1 MADAHGAHG
10 VLVDV
15 RNRLEI
21 FDDGDEVL
29 VVEGRAGLEHTAV
42 AADAVGKILGR
53 LGAFVGVGNFV
64 AIIHSDHHVAPGDHA
79 VLHLCQALGK
89 LFDFLHAFATFA
101 PAHGDGGERAVAF
114 RFADEDGDIDFI
126 TGEDESVVAG
136 DVGTLDRFA
145 GHDVTVWWDGFGCFT
160 AGAELGSDVNSA

>member
-1 MADAHGAHG
+1 MADAHSANG
-10 VLVDV
+10 VLVDIG
-15 RNRLEI
+15 NRLEI

-29 VVEGRAGLEHTAV
+29 VVERRAGLEHAAV
-42 AADAVGKILGR
+42 AADAVRKILGR
-53 LGAFVGVGNFV
+53 LGAFVGVRNFV

-89 LFDFLHAFATFA
+89 LFNFLHAFAAFA

-126 TGEDESVVAG
+126 ASEDESVVAG
-136 DVGTLDRFA
+136 DVRTLDRFV
-145 GHDVTVWWDGFGCFT
+145 GQGVTVWGDGFGCFS
-160 AGAELGSDVNSA
+160 AGGGLGSDVYG

>member
-1 MADAHGAHG
+1 MADAHGANG
-10 VLVDV
+10 ILVDV

-29 VVEGRAGLEHTAV
+29 VVERRAGLEHAAV

-64 AIIHSDHHVAPGDHA
+64 AIIHSDHHVAAGDHT

-89 LFDFLHAFATFA
+89 LFDFLHAFAAFA

-114 RFADEDGDIDFI
+114 RFADEDGGIDFI
-126 TGEDESVVAG
+126 AGEDESLVAG
-136 DVGTLDRFA
+136 GVGTPDPFSRQ
-145 GHDVTVWWDGFGCFT
+145 GVTVWWEGFGWF
-160 AGAELGSDVNSA
+160 SARFA